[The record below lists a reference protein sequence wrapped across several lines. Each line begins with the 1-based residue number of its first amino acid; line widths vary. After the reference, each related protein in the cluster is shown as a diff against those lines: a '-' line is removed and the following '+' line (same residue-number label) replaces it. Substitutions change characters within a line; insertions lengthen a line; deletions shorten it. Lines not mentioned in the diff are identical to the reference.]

1 MTEINENNLPIYLQN
16 YKVTILCYD
25 NYAGKISDNCD
36 FSKFGCCADGITP
49 KKNRNGSNCVPLC
62 GTARYNTVSVNPS
75 NEKRKR
81 VWNFKTSGSL
91 KRHDGDYII
100 QYNFKDVDYNG
111 QISFENKIS
120 GTLNICDRILNMSK
134 ISSFIFDNAT
144 KRLTITLKLNFRISA
159 STLFS
164 FSTSINSNDK
174 EDSCSIQQLSLETNG
189 FSEINGQTPPGDLAT
204 LVDSVKMLS
213 TKNVNGDCVLM
224 VKSIRKAGTRVG
236 IHVHKYGGYTLILK
250 GTMTDFVQGQEIK
263 TYSGSGYYMPPC
275 TPMSAANLGPEDV
288 ELIDIFIGPPGEPF
302 IEIMEPN
309 WNFERIERF
318 PE

>member
-1 MTEINENNLPIYLQN
+1 MSESIYLQN
-16 YKVTILCYD
+16 YNVQVLKNVSESGGSVLYSSFEKRPSNNINESIYNILTCGYLE
-25 NYAGKISDNCD
+25 A
-36 FSKFGCCADGITP
+36 
-49 KKNRNGSNCVPLC
+49 GSNKFYIVFDLAEQNQ
-62 GTARYNTVSVNPS
+62 TFD
-75 NEKRKR
+75 
-81 VWNFKTSGSL
+81 FKGP
-91 KRHDGDYII
+91 
-100 QYNFKDVDYNG
+100 
-111 QISFENKIS
+111 IS
-120 GTLNICDRILNMSK
+120 GTLNICDKILNMSK
-134 ISSFIFDNAT
+134 ISSFIFDLAT
-144 KRLTITLKLNFRISA
+144 KKLTITLKLNFRISA

-164 FSTSINSNDK
+164 FSVSINSNDK

-189 FSEINGQTPPGDLAT
+189 FTEINGQTPPGDLAT
-204 LVDSVKMLS
+204 LVDSVRMLS